1 MQIDVFL
8 LILLNLGISVPGI
21 LTKLLLCDLE
31 LDPGGSLSNDIMK
44 SICSKYPMHKIKN
57 QKEYQTL
64 LFRKPTAM
72 NWDRVNL

>member
-31 LDPGGSLSNDIMK
+31 LDHGGSLSNDIMK
-44 SICSKYPMHKIKN
+44 SICSKYPMHKIK
-57 QKEYQTL
+57 
-64 LFRKPTAM
+64 KPRWIP
-72 NWDRVNL
+72 NIIVS